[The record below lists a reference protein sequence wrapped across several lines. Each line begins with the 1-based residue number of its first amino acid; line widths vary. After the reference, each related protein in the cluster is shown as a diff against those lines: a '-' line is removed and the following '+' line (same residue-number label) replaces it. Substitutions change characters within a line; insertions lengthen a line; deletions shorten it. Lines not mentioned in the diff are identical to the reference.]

1 MAGGTLAW
9 GPATPG
15 GSRAGQGSTWP
26 QPQLTLT
33 DGVGMGAPK
42 VVLCKQV
49 GLFFWG
55 VSL

>member
-33 DGVGMGAPK
+33 DGVGTGAPK
-42 VVLCKQV
+42 VVLCKQL